1 MAVSDQDCFVS
12 QRRLRARAKKA
23 IEQMQLRTL
32 KEGDK
37 VGLTLWSPLHY
48 RTAFAWNLG
57 SSLVLEQDAEVSL
70 SL

>member
-1 MAVSDQDCFVS
+1 MAVSNQDCFVS

-37 VGLTLWSPLHY
+37 VGLIL
-48 RTAFAWNLG
+48 
-57 SSLVLEQDAEVSL
+57 
-70 SL
+70 